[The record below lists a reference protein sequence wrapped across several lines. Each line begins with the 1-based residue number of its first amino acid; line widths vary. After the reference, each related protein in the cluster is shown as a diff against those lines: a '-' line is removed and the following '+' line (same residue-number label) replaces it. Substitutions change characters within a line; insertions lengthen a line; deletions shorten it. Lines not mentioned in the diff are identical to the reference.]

1 MLDVAQA
8 LTTARVRVKELSA
21 KDLPGGHSTMTIRF
35 EVKNTA
41 ELEAIRTKLL
51 NIRDVTGSKRGQ
63 N

>member
-8 LTTARVRVKELSA
+8 LTTARVRVKELSG
-21 KDLPGGHSTMTIRF
+21 KDLANGRSTITIRF
-35 EVKNTA
+35 EVKNTD
-41 ELEAIRTKLL
+41 ELNAIRGKLL